1 MDNVSVH
8 GATIPKIG
16 FGTFPLKDDE
26 ARRMVTH
33 ALKAGYR
40 HIDTAQMYGNE
51 TEVGE
56 AVAAS
61 GVARDEIFITTKVWP
76 DNFGDGPLQRS
87 VEESLRKLRV
97 DAVDLLLL
105 HWPRFD
111 DSLEST
117 VKALNEVQANG
128 MARHIG
134 VSNFTAG
141 LIEQAWAATTA
152 PLVNN
157 QVEYHPYLNQGPVLD
172 EIRSRDMSLTAYLPN
187 ARGKVFEDR
196 TLTEIGAR
204 YGKTPGQVGLRWL
217 YQQEGVI
224 AIPRTGSEAHADQNI
239 DILDFQLSSEDMTAV
254 FDLARP
260 DGRQLSPPGL
270 APTWDKA

>member
-1 MDNVSVH
+1 MDNVNAH
-8 GATIPKIG
+8 GAAIPKIG
-16 FGTFPLKDDE
+16 FGTFPLKDDD
-26 ARRMVTH
+26 ARRMVAH

-51 TEVGE
+51 EEVGE
-56 AVAAS
+56 AVATS
-61 GVARDEIFITTKVWP
+61 DVARDDVFITTKVWP

-111 DSLEST
+111 ESFDST
-117 VKALNEVQANG
+117 VKALNEVHAGG

-134 VSNFTAG
+134 VSNFTAA
-141 LIEQAWAATTA
+141 LIEQASAASSA

-172 EIRSRDMSLTAYLPN
+172 EIRDRGMSLTAYLPN
-187 ARGKVFEDR
+187 ARGKVFDDAA
-196 TLTEIGAR
+196 LTEIGKR

-224 AIPRTGSEAHADQNI
+224 AIPRTGSEQHADENI
-239 DILDFQLSSEDMTAV
+239 DILDFSLSADDMAAV
-254 FDLARP
+254 FGLARP

-270 APTWDKA
+270 APAWDQA